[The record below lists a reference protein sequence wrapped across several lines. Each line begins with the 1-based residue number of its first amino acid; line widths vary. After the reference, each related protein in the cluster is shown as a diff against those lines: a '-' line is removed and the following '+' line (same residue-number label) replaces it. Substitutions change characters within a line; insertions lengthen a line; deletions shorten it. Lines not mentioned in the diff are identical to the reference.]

1 MTTMI
6 KTRRALGIAGMGALA
21 ASSLGLPGIARAALT
36 QQVTVVVPYAPGTTD
51 QEMRALA
58 PIISRRVG
66 QTVVVDNRPGAG
78 GAVGA
83 RAVSQARPDGHT
95 MLYAAAAVLNVQPLM
110 PNAAYGSDAL
120 VPVARV
126 SSNTQVIACRA
137 DAPWQTLRDLLD
149 FARANPGR
157 LNFSSAGVG
166 TAVHMAG
173 EAVAMVAGVRVTHV
187 PFQGAAPAITSVV
200 AGNTDFTLGLPVA
213 VMPHVSTGRLRALA
227 QVGPER
233 SPVVPE
239 VPTLREVGLDLALGS
254 DIGLFAPRGT
264 PESILDFWTE
274 AARAA
279 VESPEFR
286 EFAARARVN
295 AAFLNRAAFAAE
307 VSRDRAVYERLIPT
321 LTLS

>member
-1 MTTMI
+1 MKIM
-6 KTRRALGIAGMGALA
+6 KTRRVIGLAGMGALTA
-21 ASSLGLPGIARAALT
+21 ASLGLPRAALAALT
-36 QQVTVVVPYAPGTTD
+36 HQVSVVVPYAPGTTD

-58 PIISRRVG
+58 PILSRLLG
-66 QTVVVDNRPGAG
+66 QTVVVENRAGAG
-78 GAVGA
+78 GAIGS
-83 RAVSQARPDGHT
+83 RAVAQARPDGHT
-95 MLYAAAAVLNVQPLM
+95 MLYAAAAVLNVQPMM
-110 PNAAYGSDAL
+110 PNAAYGPDAL

-126 SSNTQVIACRA
+126 SANTQVIACRA

-157 LNFSSAGVG
+157 LNFASAGVG

-173 EAVAMVAGVRVTHV
+173 ESVAMAAGVRVTHV
-187 PFQGAAPAITSVV
+187 PFQGAAPATISVI

-213 VMPHVSTGRLRALA
+213 IMPHVSGGRLRALA

-239 VPTLREVGLDLALGS
+239 IPTLREVGVDLALGS

-264 PESILDFWTE
+264 PEAILDLWTE

-279 VESPEFR
+279 VQSPEFG

-295 AAFLNRAAFAAE
+295 ASFLNRAAFTAA
-307 VSRDRAVYERLIPT
+307 VMRDRGVYERLIPT
-321 LTLS
+321 LNLS